1 MNWCNWFRNLLTTV
15 LVLTVFLMWGCSTSQ
30 VYNSGAVQPVDE
42 DEYEDVLEK
51 FTRHDRQYS
60 GFYQTYEVKGTLL
73 NSEVNRIVLQ
83 NKGFYH
89 QWDAEK
95 ARKERE
101 KTIQA
106 MSSETA
112 AFFSFFTPEREHND
126 LHKGTSIW
134 KVYLEVNGVRYDGRV
149 VKRNDKLAD
158 LKTLYPYHNRW
169 STPYKVYFK
178 IPMSAVEQAE
188 SKIVFTSSLGTTTF
202 EFPSVK

>member
-1 MNWCNWFRNLLTTV
+1 MNWCSWIRNALTAG
-15 LVLTVFLMWGCSTSQ
+15 LVLSIFLLWGCASSEI
-30 VYNSGAVQPVDE
+30 YNSGAVPPVDSS
-42 DEYEDVLEK
+42 EYEDVLEK

-73 NSEVNRIVLQ
+73 NSEVNRLILQ

-101 KTIQA
+101 KTIQE
-106 MSSETA
+106 MSSESSF
-112 AFFSFFTPEREHND
+112 FFSFFTPERDHND
-126 LHKGTSIW
+126 LNKGTSIW

-158 LKTLYPYHNRW
+158 LVTVYHYHNRW

-178 IPMSAVEQAE
+178 IPMTAVEQAS

-202 EFPSVK
+202 EFPSIK